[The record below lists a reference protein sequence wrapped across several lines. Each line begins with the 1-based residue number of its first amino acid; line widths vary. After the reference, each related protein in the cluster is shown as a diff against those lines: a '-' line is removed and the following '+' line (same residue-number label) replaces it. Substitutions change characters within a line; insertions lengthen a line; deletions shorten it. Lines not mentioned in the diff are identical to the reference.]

1 MWPENEHVYVGD
13 DSIGEPPAAGGVREA
28 EAACSGAPAL
38 PGEHVVEG
46 RAGQYTAATSA
57 QRAAVC
63 RARGTEETSGVHGRN
78 EQVRTGY
85 QCQQLTGS
93 STAADDTVLEN
104 LEKLP
109 PVEDQ

>member
-1 MWPENEHVYVGD
+1 MVT
-13 DSIGEPPAAGGVREA
+13 
-28 EAACSGAPAL
+28 
-38 PGEHVVEG
+38 G

-78 EQVRTGY
+78 EQVRARY
-85 QCQQLTGS
+85 QRQQLTGS

-109 PVEDQ
+109 TVEDQ